1 MYYWALAKNGKRAKK
16 LKRDKRAERT
26 FWATAQRGRRA
37 DGVKEETKKTSTRE
51 KLNLIG
57 QAEEM
62 GK

>member
-1 MYYWALAKNGKRAKK
+1 MCYWALAKSGRRAKK
-16 LKRDKRAERT
+16 VKRDTRADGT
-26 FWATAQRGRRA
+26 FWAAAQRGRRA